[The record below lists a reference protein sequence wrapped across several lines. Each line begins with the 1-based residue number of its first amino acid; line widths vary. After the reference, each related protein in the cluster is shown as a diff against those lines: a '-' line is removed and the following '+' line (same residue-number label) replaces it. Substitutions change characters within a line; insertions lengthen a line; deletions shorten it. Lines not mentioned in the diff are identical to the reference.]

1 MSRKYQRGI
10 TLVEL
15 LLVLALVGLVL
26 AAGWN
31 LFAVAQKAWDTF
43 QTRQEAEAAVRLVSQ
58 VIDNEVSYAS
68 FLEIRKASDNWQ
80 TSELKKKD
88 RMILANSTGDTIILR
103 EYNGSNY
110 VDTTIVQ
117 TEKSTLE
124 LSFSKPVDNSGTY
137 LDNMLSYKITA
148 RHKNQDGADE
158 DGDGTPE
165 KAEIFS
171 TQSSITVNN
180 MVSGLGFPVSTKSL
194 YSQPGNRTPGDRIL
208 YRTTF
213 ERYIPSAPGSDFTC
227 GL

>member
-1 MSRKYQRGI
+1 MSRKYQRGF
-10 TLVEL
+10 TLIEL
-15 LLVLALVGLVL
+15 LLVLALIGLVL

-31 LFAVAQKAWDTF
+31 LFAVAQKAWDSF

-58 VIDNEVSYAS
+58 VINNEINYAS
-68 FLEIRKASDNWQ
+68 FLEIRKAADNWQ
-80 TSELKKKD
+80 TSELREKD
-88 RMILANSTGDTIILR
+88 RMIFSNDTGDTIVLR
-103 EYNGSNY
+103 EYDGSNY
-110 VDTTIVQ
+110 VDTTIVY

-124 LSFSKPVDNSGTY
+124 LSFSKPADNSGAY

-148 RHKNQDGADE
+148 RHKDQNGEDE

-171 TQSSITVNN
+171 THSSITISN
-180 MVSGLGFPVSTKSL
+180 MISGLGFPISNKSL
-194 YSQPGNRTPGDRIL
+194 YSQSSNCTPGERIL

-213 ERYIPSAPGSDFTC
+213 DRYTPSAPGSDFTC